1 MRGVL
6 IKLKNID
13 NPILKVLYSGLKF
26 CLVLALLATF
36 ILSIYHTVHNPD
48 IFYIGISLFK
58 SSLFYIVFFIIC
70 AAAIDTIKKDVG
82 R

>member
-1 MRGVL
+1 MKTL
-6 IKLKNID
+6 LKLKSID
-13 NPILKVLYSGLKF
+13 NSILKVLYNGLKF
-26 CLVLALLATF
+26 CLTLALLATF

-58 SSLFYIVFFIIC
+58 STLFFIVFFVIC
-70 AAAIDTIKKDVG
+70 AIAIDTIKKDVG